1 VRKLGD
7 KKGTEITLVLRK
19 TTVMEERSKETTNRM
34 RARRNSTSVQNPINI
49 QVLFSS
55 SITVKNNNKG

>member
-1 VRKLGD
+1 MRKLGD
-7 KKGTEITLVLRK
+7 KKGTEITLILRK

-34 RARRNSTSVQNPINI
+34 GVRRNSTSVQNPINI

-55 SITVKNNNKG
+55 SITIKNNNKG